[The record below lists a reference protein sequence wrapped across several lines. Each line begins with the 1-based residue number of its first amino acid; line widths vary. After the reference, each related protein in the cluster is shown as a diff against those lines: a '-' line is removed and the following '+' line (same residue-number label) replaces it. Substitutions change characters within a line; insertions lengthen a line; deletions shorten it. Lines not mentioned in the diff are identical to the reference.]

1 MPRRMERAVA
11 RGVRG
16 LTALALVLGGVSV
29 TFGTPLLRAQPA
41 PAAPGIGPA
50 VPVSVATVR
59 RQDVPIWLRGLGAVQ
74 AFNAVTV
81 RARVDGT
88 LTKVPV
94 TEGQEVKQGDLLA
107 VIDPRPFQV
116 ALDVASAKRQQDQA
130 QLANAQADLA
140 RYSSLARQDFA
151 SRQQVD
157 TQQAQVKQLT
167 AAIAGDTAQ
176 VEAAQLNLGFCAI
189 TAPFD
194 GRVGLRSIDPG
205 NLVHA
210 TDATGIMTLT
220 QIHPIAVTF
229 TLPQDDLPRVN
240 AAMAA
245 RRLPVLAFAGN
256 DATELDRGMLLTPDN
271 TIDPSTGTIRLKAV
285 FPNQR
290 NQLWPGQFVNARLL
304 LKTEPNVLT
313 VPSVAVQHGPAG
325 LYVYVVTANAT
336 VARHDVRVERD
347 DGRLAVIAQGLLDGQ
362 IVVTN
367 GQSRLQDGTRV
378 AVDSK
383 PTAAATAQMGG

>member
-11 RGVRG
+11 RGLRG
-16 LTALALVLGGVSV
+16 MAALALVFGSV
-29 TFGTPLLRAQPA
+29 TCGTRLLRAQPA
-41 PAAPGIGPA
+41 PAARAPGPA
-50 VPVSVATVR
+50 VPVSVAKAV

-107 VIDPRPFQV
+107 VIDPRPFQA
-116 ALDVASAKRQQDQA
+116 ALDAALARRQQDQV
-130 QLANAQADLA
+130 QRANAQADLA

-157 TQQAQVKQLT
+157 TQQALVKQLT
-167 AAIAGDTAQ
+167 ATIAGDAAQ
-176 VEAAQLNLGFCAI
+176 VEAAQLNLSYCFI

-194 GRVGLRSIDPG
+194 GRVGLRNVDPG

-220 QIHPIAVTF
+220 QIHPITVTF

-240 AAMAA
+240 AAMAQ

-256 DATELDRGMLLTPDN
+256 DATELARGELLTPDN
-271 TIDPSTGTIRLKAV
+271 TIDQSTGTIRMKAV
-285 FPNQR
+285 FSNQR
-290 NQLWPGQFVNARLL
+290 NQLWPGQFVNAHLL
-304 LKTEPNVLT
+304 LTTEPNVLT

-325 LYVYVVTANAT
+325 LYVYVVDANST
-336 VARHDVRVERD
+336 VARHDVQVERD
-347 DGRLAVIAQGLLDGQ
+347 DGKRAVIATGLRDGQ
-362 IVVTN
+362 TVVTN
-367 GQSRLQDGTRV
+367 GQSRLQNGSRV
-378 AVDSK
+378 VARSA
-383 PTAAATAQMGG
+383 AAATAQAGG